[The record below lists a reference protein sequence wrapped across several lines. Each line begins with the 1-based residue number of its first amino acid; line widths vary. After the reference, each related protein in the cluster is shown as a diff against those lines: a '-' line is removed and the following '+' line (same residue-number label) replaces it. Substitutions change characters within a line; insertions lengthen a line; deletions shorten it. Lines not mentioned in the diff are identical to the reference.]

1 MTVLMDKIT
10 DYIYVTNVIPSHI
23 CEAVLNEIR
32 DKEWT
37 KHSWYSY
44 AANDYESKPEK
55 ELDVLTTTQE
65 LQDGLGQY
73 IFQALQEYMVK
84 YNPQEDDRIK
94 SFVKTFTPIRFNRYS
109 TGTMMR
115 EHYDH
120 IHSLFDGERKG
131 IPILSILGV
140 LNEGYEGGEFV
151 FFGHHEV
158 PLKAGDIMVFP
169 SNFIYPHAVK
179 ELTKGERYTFVSWA
193 F

>member
-1 MTVLMDKIT
+1 MDKIT
-10 DYIYVTNVIPSHI
+10 DYIYVTNVIPPHV

-55 ELDVLTTTQE
+55 ELDVLNTTQE
-65 LQDGLGQY
+65 LQDGLGQF

-84 YNPQEDDRIK
+84 YNPQEGERIK

-115 EHYDH
+115 EHFDH

-140 LNEGYEGGEFV
+140 LNEGYEGGEFL
-151 FFGHHEV
+151 FFGRHEV

-169 SNFIYPHAVK
+169 SNFIYPHNVK
-179 ELTKGERYTFVSWA
+179 EVTNGERYTFVSWA